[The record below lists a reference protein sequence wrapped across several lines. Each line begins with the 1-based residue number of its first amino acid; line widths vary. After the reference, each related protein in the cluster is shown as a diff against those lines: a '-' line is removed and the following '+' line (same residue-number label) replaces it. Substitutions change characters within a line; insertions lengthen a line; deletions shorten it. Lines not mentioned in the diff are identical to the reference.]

1 MIIDEAK
8 TSVRTDLVVSCAG
21 LVTNLVHIRPVGFL
35 WQNDDEPLHLGVK
48 HGKTVGILF
57 GDISI
62 WMGKAWKTY
71 DLTNSSGFTRKMAE
85 FQFTSGNQDI
95 LPRLIE
101 CKCKLFFIC
110 RSHFIGVLFSL
121 IEEKRSAHLLFQ
133 SQYVNRYKWNTEW
146 NTEWMPLFV
155 PKGCIERWTVTPH
168 RPERFFFFYW
178 IYGADVATN
187 STCSHIA
194 GLCHPHKPS
203 CWGRGVHLI
212 WS

>member
-1 MIIDEAK
+1 MSKNGLYRYTPTSHEIAVIIDEAK

-155 PKGCIERWTVTPH
+155 PKGCIER
-168 RPERFFFFYW
+168 
-178 IYGADVATN
+178 
-187 STCSHIA
+187 
-194 GLCHPHKPS
+194 
-203 CWGRGVHLI
+203 
-212 WS
+212 